1 MEVNGRLR
9 PATNTPTNTHTL
21 DMKPQNLLTTAAIAA
36 AIAGSATAAE
46 RRFAY
51 SYETTTSPVGVWEYE
66 QWATWKHY
74 DNKDR
79 FDFRHEF
86 EVGLT
91 ERLQMGIYL
100 ADWRYEDID
109 GAGGEADY
117 KSSGVEFIYQLTDPN
132 KSAFGSALYGEV
144 LVGDEK
150 IELEGK
156 FLLQKNF
163 GPLVAVYNLV
173 IEAEWEG
180 DSLDNLTEDVG
191 VWENTFGLSYQI
203 NPNFL
208 IGVEALHEI
217 EFEGWSDAGDHVI
230 SIGPNVSF
238 RKGRVFA
245 TVAGLLQVT
254 DVEGEPD
261 GQIRMLAGIHF

>member
-1 MEVNGRLR
+1 MKSSTLL
-9 PATNTPTNTHTL
+9 ATAVL
-21 DMKPQNLLTTAAIAA
+21 AIV
-36 AIAGSATAAE
+36 SASSALAAE

-91 ERLQMGIYL
+91 DRLQLGIYL
-100 ADWRYEDID
+100 ADWRYEDTD
-109 GAGGEADY
+109 DAGAEADY

-132 KSAFGSALYGEV
+132 KSAIGSALYGEV

-150 IELEGK
+150 VELEGK
-156 FLLQKNF
+156 VLLQKNF
-163 GPLVAVYNLV
+163 GPLVAVYNL
-173 IEAEWEG
+173 ILEAEWEG
-180 DSLDNLTEDVG
+180 ESLDNLTEDKG
-191 VWENTFGLSYQI
+191 VWENSFGLSYQV

-208 IGVEALHEI
+208 VGVEALHEV
-217 EFEGWSDAGDHVI
+217 EFAGWSDAGDHIFSV
-230 SIGPNVSF
+230 GPNVSF
-238 RKGRVFA
+238 RKGGLFA
-245 TVAGLLQVT
+245 TVAGLFQVT
-254 DVEGEPD
+254 DVAGEPD
-261 GQIRMLAGIHF
+261 SQLRVLAGIHF